1 MRIRTFLLA
10 TPFLLL
16 VDPAAAQTAA
26 QLEALESGKT
36 AGSSAVQ
43 GIFDGISHDQ
53 GAGVIRNYSTTPP
66 AQSSYWGG
74 DHTAI
79 NPINASGTAKVTACG
94 TDGTPATAEDAQ
106 HCEAVNSIVE
116 THADKPSGLVT
127 PSDEFVIKGRAITA
141 NPEAI
146 AGAIDGSYSE
156 CSTTTTTQEPSF
168 SLQTCE
174 DWSLSGTETCS
185 LDRILDLDLDY
196 LYRCKESLSLLR
208 STTCSYGRVIQADTE
223 HSYQCSITT
232 PLERKKCRRGHSA
245 DIGIEVKDK
254 SYSVDHGSEV
264 PVRSARIFNTTMT
277 IDGTPT
283 GFVLSYYR
291 VDNYGQLWINGQRVY
306 QNTLS
311 GAGWPADLSNASVVR
326 SGGYKLKVGSTTYAF
341 WDDGCNSGCR
351 GLYPNIDIT
360 SYLREGSNSI
370 TLVCIN
376 ANDIGPCAVTI
387 VGKVKE
393 LVFLGSIVNNG
404 CTELQQRAQ

>member
-16 VDPAAAQTAA
+16 GDPAAAQTAA

-94 TDGTPATAEDAQ
+94 TDGTSATAEDTQ
-106 HCEAVNSIVE
+106 HCEAVNSIVK
-116 THADKPSGLVT
+116 TRADKPAGLVT
-127 PSDEFVIKGRAITA
+127 PSDELLIKGRAITA
-141 NPEAI
+141 DPEAI

-156 CSTTTTTQEPSF
+156 CSTATTTQEPSF

-185 LDRILDLDLDY
+185 LDRVLDLDLDY
-196 LYRCKESLSLLR
+196 LYRCKESLSLIR
-208 STTCSYGRVIQADTE
+208 SSTCSYGRVIQADTE

-232 PLERKKCRRGHSA
+232 PLETKKCRRGHSA
-245 DIGIEVKDK
+245 DVGIEVKSS
-254 SYSVDHGSEV
+254 SYSVDHGSSV
-264 PVRSARIFNTTMT
+264 PKYSSRTFNTTMT
-277 IDGTPT
+277 INGTPNA
-283 GFVLSYYR
+283 FILHRYQ
-291 VDNYGQLWINGQRVY
+291 VDNYGQVWINGQLVY
-306 QNTLS
+306 QNPLS
-311 GAGWPADLSNASVVR
+311 GAGWPRDLRNASVVY
-326 SGGYKLKVGSTTYAF
+326 SNGYKLRVGGTNYSF
-341 WDDGCNSGCR
+341 WDDGCNSGCS
-351 GLYPNIDIT
+351 GVYPRKDIT
-360 SYLREGSNSI
+360 SYLREGANTI
-370 TLVCIN
+370 TLVCVN
-376 ANDIGPCAVTI
+376 ARSIGPCAVTI
-387 VGKVKE
+387 TGSVNE

-404 CTELQQRAQ
+404 CAALQERAK